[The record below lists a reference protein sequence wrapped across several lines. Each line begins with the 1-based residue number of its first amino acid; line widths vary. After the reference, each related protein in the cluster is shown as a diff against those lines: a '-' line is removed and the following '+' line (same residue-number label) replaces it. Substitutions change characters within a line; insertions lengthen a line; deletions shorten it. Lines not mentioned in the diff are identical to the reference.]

1 MGIMGGYAQTQKQN
15 NAHQAQTQKPSKP
28 SKPIKPIK
36 PILSQPAHQ
45 TH

>member
-1 MGIMGGYAQTQKQN
+1 MGIMGGYAQTQKP
-15 NAHQAQTQKPSKP
+15 TKPSKP
-28 SKPIKPIK
+28 TKPIK

>member
-28 SKPIKPIK
+28 TKPTK